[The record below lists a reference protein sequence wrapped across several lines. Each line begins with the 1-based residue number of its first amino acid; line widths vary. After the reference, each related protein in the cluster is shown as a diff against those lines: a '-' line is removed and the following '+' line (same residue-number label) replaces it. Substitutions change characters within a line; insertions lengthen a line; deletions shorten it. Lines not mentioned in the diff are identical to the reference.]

1 MLLKC
6 SHIESINLSSCRALP
21 RGMKRLYT
29 GKELQ
34 DLKDSL
40 DPVKVKAKEAEKEE
54 KDNAKKGK
62 DVKKTEADSKS
73 EAKECTPTTLDSSD
87 AKNESPS
94 QDNSSSFLFQ
104 EPKSIVSPASNT
116 QDKNT
121 SMSDLTKTSPDSKT
135 EPVKSISEGK
145 RSRDT
150 TPKLL
155 SPLPQSRPDS
165 SSTPRSDPPKLDCN
179 SPHFSPVPKPD
190 SQVQNSPDVQQ
201 DVIKTNSW
209 NTGHHKTTPTHKSEA
224 SPLNRLDSKLKHG
237 KLIEQCS
244 PTTSLENKR
253 SPETLKQDIKNPNN
267 WNYGNYS
274 PMPRQD
280 NQFSSQRSPYSAQ
293 PSPAQPSP
301 YSTQPSPYSTQ
312 PSPYSSQPSPYS
324 AQPSPDTSQIVKP
337 ELQKSGAWNSGNYS
351 PMPKHHAPFSPHP
364 STHASPDPGTNK
376 PNRTPGQYSPM
387 SRQDRIHQSPYS
399 PRPSV
404 DNVAYTN
411 KKSPGMCNYSPMMR
425 PDCHLPSP
433 DPGVASRSVI
443 TGRTSD
449 MYGRSVSKA
458 PEIIQNTS
466 APPEVAGHWGAD
478 RFSQIC
484 NTAQSAL
491 ESLGWGVESFTSEP
505 SALPPQAGSL
515 PSMLNTPPPQAW
527 PGLPPFDTNTRRQT
541 QDLRDPWTIGQYR
554 EEPPHQG
561 HNTFVEQNISF
572 ESFRPHL
579 GHSSHTLQS
588 YLDDFTSETS
598 RVE

>member
-1 MLLKC
+1 MKC
-6 SHIESINLSSCRALP
+6 TRLESINLSSCRALP

-34 DLKDSL
+34 DLKDSFL
-40 DPVKVKAKEAEKEE
+40 DPAKVKAKEAEKEQ
-54 KDNAKKGK
+54 DAKTKGK
-62 DVKKTEADSKS
+62 DVKKTET
-73 EAKECTPTTLDSSD
+73 KESTSTTLESSD
-87 AKNESPS
+87 AKNESKTH
-94 QDNSSSFLFQ
+94 DKSSSFLFQ
-104 EPKSIVSPASNT
+104 EPKSIVSPGPNQDRNT
-116 QDKNT
+116 T
-121 SMSDLTKTSPDSKT
+121 AELTKTSPDSKT
-135 EPVKSISEGK
+135 EPSKIPERK

-150 TPKLL
+150 IPKLL

-165 SSTPRSDPPKLDCN
+165 SSTPRSDPSKLDHN
-179 SPHFSPVPKPD
+179 SPLYSPVPKPD
-190 SQVQNSPDVQQ
+190 SQVQNSPDVHSEL
-201 DVIKTNSW
+201 IKTNSW
-209 NTGHHKTTPTHKSEA
+209 NMGYHKTTPTHKSEA

-237 KLIEQCS
+237 KMIEQCS
-244 PTTSLENKR
+244 PTTSLDNKR
-253 SPETLKQDIKNPNN
+253 SPETLKQDIKNPNT

-274 PMPRQD
+274 PMPRHD
-280 NQFSSQRSPYSAQ
+280 SQFSSQRSPYSAQ

-324 AQPSPDTSQIVKP
+324 AQPSPDTSQIVKL
-337 ELQKSGAWNSGNYS
+337 ELPKSGAWNSGNYS

-364 STHASPDPGTNK
+364 STHTSPDPGVGMKGESLRNN

-404 DNVAYTN
+404 DNVYSN
-411 KKSPGMCNYSPMMR
+411 KKSPGMGNYSPMMR

-433 DPGVASRSVI
+433 DPGVASRSAMS
-443 TGRTSD
+443 GRTSD
-449 MYGRSVSKA
+449 IYGRAVSKA
-458 PEIIQNTS
+458 PEIIQNT
-466 APPEVAGHWGAD
+466 APEVAGHWGVD
-478 RFSQIC
+478 RFSQMC
-484 NTAQSAL
+484 NTAQSAI

-505 SALPPQAGSL
+505 SVMPQADSL

-527 PGLPPFDTNTRRQT
+527 PGLPPFESDARRN
-541 QDLRDPWTIGQYR
+541 QDLRDPWSIGQYR

-572 ESFRPHL
+572 ESLRPHL

-588 YLDDFTSETS
+588 YLDEFTESP

>member
-1 MLLKC
+1 
-6 SHIESINLSSCRALP
+6 
-21 RGMKRLYT
+21 MKRLYT

-40 DPVKVKAKEAEKEE
+40 DPVKVKAKEAEKE
-54 KDNAKKGK
+54 NANTKGK

-73 EAKECTPTTLDSSD
+73 EAKESNSNTLESID
-87 AKNESPS
+87 AKSESTS
-94 QDNSSSFLFQ
+94 QDKISSFLFQ
-104 EPKSIVSPASNT
+104 EPKSILSPGPT

-121 SMSDLTKTSPDSKT
+121 SSDQTNTSPDSKSEPSKST
-135 EPVKSISEGK
+135 EQGK
-145 RSRDT
+145 RSRGA
-150 TPKLL
+150 TPKLR

-165 SSTPRSDPPKLDCN
+165 SSTPRSDPSKLDHN
-179 SPHFSPVPKPD
+179 SPHYSPVPKPD
-190 SQVQNSPDVQQ
+190 SQVQNSPDVHSE
-201 DVIKTNSW
+201 VIKTNSW
-209 NTGHHKTTPTHKSEA
+209 NMGQHKTTPTHKSEA

-237 KLIEQCS
+237 KIKEQCS
-244 PTTSLENKR
+244 PTTSIENKR

-364 STHASPDPGTNK
+364 STHTSPDPGVGIKGESLRNN

-404 DNVAYTN
+404 DNAYSN
-411 KKSPGMCNYSPMMR
+411 KKSPGMGNYSPMMR

-449 MYGRSVSKA
+449 LYARAVSKA
-458 PEIIQNTS
+458 PEIIQNTT
-466 APPEVAGHWGAD
+466 APEVAAHWGAD

-484 NTAQSAL
+484 NTAQSAI
-491 ESLGWGVESFTSEP
+491 ESLGWGVDSFTSEP
-505 SALPPQAGSL
+505 SVMPPQAGSL
-515 PSMLNTPPPQAW
+515 PSMLSTPPPQAW
-527 PGLPPFDTNTRRQT
+527 PGLPPFDTNTRRQN

-572 ESFRPHL
+572 ESLRPHL
-579 GHSSHTLQS
+579 GHSSHTLQN
-588 YLDDFTSETS
+588 YLDDFTESS